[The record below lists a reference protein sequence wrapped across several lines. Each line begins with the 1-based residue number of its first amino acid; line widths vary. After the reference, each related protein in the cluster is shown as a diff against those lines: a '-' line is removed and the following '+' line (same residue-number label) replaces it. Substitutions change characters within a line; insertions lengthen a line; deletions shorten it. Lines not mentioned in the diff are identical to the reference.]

1 MNTTSAQDL
10 SEQIKRR
17 AAEKQAKVQQE
28 IEIELDKLI
37 NSIRKLCA
45 DAESTIV
52 ADINSLKY
60 RTLRKLLWVMLHR
73 FSAIFILLCALIVG
87 LFWTGKF
94 YGNKIIKL
102 ENTVREL
109 KDEGGGIDL
118 RYCGPEEQKRRCV
131 QIDLKAGRY
140 GEDGE
145 YRIIKGY

>member
-28 IEIELDKLI
+28 IESELDKLI

-45 DAESTIV
+45 DAESTIG
-52 ADINSLKY
+52 ADINNLKY

-109 KDEGGGIDL
+109 KDEGGKIDL
-118 RYCGPEEQKRRCV
+118 WYCGPAEQKRRCV
-131 QIDLKAGRY
+131 QIDLKAGHY
-140 GEDGE
+140 GEDGD